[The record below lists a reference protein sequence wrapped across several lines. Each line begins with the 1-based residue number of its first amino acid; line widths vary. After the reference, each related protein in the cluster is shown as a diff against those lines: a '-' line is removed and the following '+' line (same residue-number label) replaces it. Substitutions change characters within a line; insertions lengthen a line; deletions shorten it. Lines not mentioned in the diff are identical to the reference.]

1 MRVAAR
7 LLHSCSEDRRP
18 AATSARTPLP
28 AISISAVKHPIAP
41 IVHIT
46 ARPKVVNRT
55 DAKVAYRRLLRMG
68 SEPMYKELLRQKRR
82 EEPQH
87 QVQEIAGANATAA
100 RLELQLCLRPP
111 PLSPL

>member
-1 MRVAAR
+1 VAAR

-55 DAKVAYRRLLRMG
+55 DATVASRRLLRMG
-68 SEPMYKELLRQKRR
+68 SEPMHK
-82 EEPQH
+82 
-87 QVQEIAGANATAA
+87 
-100 RLELQLCLRPP
+100 
-111 PLSPL
+111 